1 MIVTTGSEAGFFKRG
16 RHIARSLDA
25 GESISQ
31 ETILS
36 FEDVEDI
43 FRLLSLKRL
52 KLLRVIKNEPGTI
65 DQIAQK
71 VGRDRQSVKLD
82 IDALLSAGLVTHFNL
97 NTVLPVSPYEAVFK
111 VAVDSLTIRLEF

>member
-1 MIVTTGSEAGFFKRG
+1 MIVTTGSEAEFFKRG

-25 GESISQ
+25 GESICQ

-82 IDALLSAGLVTHFNL
+82 IDALLSAGLVTHL
-97 NTVLPVSPYEAVFK
+97 NTALPVSAYEEVFK
-111 VAVDSLTIRLEF
+111 GAMDRLTLRLEF